1 MEFMHPRKH
10 QYSIRITNG
19 SGGTFHAKSQNVQ
32 EIMEFHEIT
41 GFSWEFM
48 NFHENDGILMKFVFW
63 REKSLPESLIFD
75 KEY

>member
-1 MEFMHPRKH
+1 MEFMHPGKH
-10 QYSIRITNG
+10 QFSIRIING
-19 SGGTFHAKSQNVQ
+19 SGDAFHAKSQNVR

-41 GFSWEFM
+41 GFLWKFM
-48 NFHENDGILMKFVFW
+48 HFHENDGNLVNFAFW